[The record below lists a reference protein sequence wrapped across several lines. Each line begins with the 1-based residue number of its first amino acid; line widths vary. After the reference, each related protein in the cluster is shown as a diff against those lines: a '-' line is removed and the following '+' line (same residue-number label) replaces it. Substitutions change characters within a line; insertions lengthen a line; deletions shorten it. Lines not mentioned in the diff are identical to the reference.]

1 MKPLLIIGASSFG
14 RLLLV
19 LAEDSGRQVKGF
31 IDDFSTDEDVH
42 GRTADL
48 GQRLKP
54 ADYDLVM
61 AIGYNHLERRN
72 ALFNQL
78 SATGFC
84 FPVLQHPA
92 AHVNRTAIVGAGTM
106 IMAGANVDAFA
117 EIGSAC
123 VLWPESTISH
133 DCRIG
138 ANTFISPAAT
148 LCGFVKV
155 GDSSFIGANSVII
168 DSSILPPA
176 SFVKAGSR
184 HNSRPQIK

>member
-19 LAEDSGRQVKGF
+19 LAEDAGRRVKGF
-31 IDDFSTDEDVH
+31 VDDFTTGNEVH
-42 GRTADL
+42 GCIDDL
-48 GQRLKP
+48 GQTLSP
-54 ADYDLVM
+54 ADYELVM
-61 AIGYNHLERRN
+61 AIGYNHLERRYS
-72 ALFNQL
+72 LFNQL
-78 SATGFC
+78 SAAGFF

-92 AHVNRTAIVGAGTM
+92 AHVNRTAIVDAGTM

-117 EIGSAC
+117 EIGPAC

-138 ANTFISPAAT
+138 ANTFVSPAAT
-148 LCGFVKV
+148 LCGFVEV
-155 GDSSFIGANSVII
+155 GNSSFIGANSVVI
-168 DSSILPPA
+168 DSSILPSA

-184 HNSRPQIK
+184 HNSRPQKK